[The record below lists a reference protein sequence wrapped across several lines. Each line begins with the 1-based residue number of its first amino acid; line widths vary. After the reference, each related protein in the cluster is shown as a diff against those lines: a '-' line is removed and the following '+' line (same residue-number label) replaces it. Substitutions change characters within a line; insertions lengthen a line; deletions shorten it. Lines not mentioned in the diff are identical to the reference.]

1 MEDMTMTDRI
11 ATPESEEFITL
22 IGASMD
28 EIHLAFREQGLAER
42 QFSILHRVGRHRFQ
56 RCSGAGAEPL
66 FDGETLVAA
75 TFRRQRP
82 A

>member
-1 MEDMTMTDRI
+1 MMTDSI
-11 ATPESEEFITL
+11 ATADSEEFITL
-22 IGASMD
+22 IGATMD
-28 EIHLAFREQGLAER
+28 EIHAAFREQGLAER
-42 QFSILHRVGRHRFQ
+42 HFSILHRVGRHRFQ
-56 RCSGAGAEPL
+56 RCSGVGAETL